1 MTPTN
6 PKTLSTHAKRTVL
19 QLAVFGCGLAAGTV
33 QPSLAAGPWTEKVV
47 VYTQEEAAR
56 TSEEY
61 AAAWSYYKNRG
72 YAPTGLGA
80 VEKSGQPVRYQGLW
94 AKDPGILDWTSKR
107 NLTDAQYQEAWESLV
122 GAGYRVLDLDAH
134 ASGNSPRFH
143 AIFVRESP
151 SKPFVSHRS
160 LTLTQLDAKVV
171 EYKAAGYRPIKLNGY
186 RVGSAQRYAAVWV
199 KDAQGT
205 DAILRRDLT
214 GAQYG
219 SAWTAYKN
227 AGYRP
232 LDIAAYPTASG
243 LRYGGIW
250 LRVANQPSWTS
261 LRDKTLAEIDTQRL
275 ALKKANYVMVDFD
288 AYYVGSSLRFS
299 GVWVRTPAKNVLRSN
314 VSLASSSLISSLQST
329 INSYTTLGGDNRKG
343 NLGFYVEDLTT
354 GHWIAYN
361 PHEPFYLA
369 SSAKT
374 FIASKVVDMPE
385 LPEGALYTLRTGDW
399 RGENRGFTASDIGKN
414 FSIATYLDH
423 MIAGSDS
430 ASTDRLFDLAE
441 HFDGALT
448 VNKHLR
454 DDADMVNVGEITTI
468 CTLDKRIQAAKNS
481 CIWNVPCNSFE
492 NWSRSG
498 SLSMSSAADVACFND
513 LDDSPVSGEF
523 AYDAYYH
530 TLANTVTPAEAGRFF
545 RKLADHQLHDVFD
558 EASLVRELDKN
569 GSFRNFTGTYYD
581 AWGGKPGGKYKVK
594 TWIGLTWDWD
604 NASGDYT
611 SMTHQFAIAVFTED
625 WTTDDTTGDNLATNI
640 IQTVV
645 DKTIPFLV
653 AKR

>member
-6 PKTLSTHAKRTVL
+6 PKTLPKHAKRTVL
-19 QLAVFGCGLAAGTV
+19 QLAVLGCGLAAANPHPGH
-33 QPSLAAGPWTEKVV
+33 AAGPWTEKVV
-47 VYTQEEAAR
+47 AYTQEEAAR
-56 TSEEY
+56 TSDEY
-61 AAAWSYYKNRG
+61 AAAWNYYKNRG
-72 YAPTGLGA
+72 YAPVGLGA

-107 NLTDAQYQEAWESLV
+107 NLTDAQYEEAWEDLV
-122 GAGYRVLDLDAH
+122 GAGYRVVDLDAH
-134 ASGNSPRFH
+134 ASGNSPRFN

-160 LTLTQLDAKVV
+160 LTLAQLDAKVV
-171 EYKAAGYRPIKLNGY
+171 EYRALGYRPIKLNGY
-186 RVGSAQRYAAVWV
+186 RVGSAQRYAGVWV
-199 KDAQGT
+199 KDALGS

-214 GAQYG
+214 GDQYG
-219 SAWTAYKN
+219 SAWTTYKN

-232 LDIAAYPTASG
+232 IDVAAYPTASG

-250 LRVANQPSWTS
+250 LRVANQPDWVS
-261 LRDKTLAEIDTQRL
+261 LRDKTLAELDTQRL
-275 ALKKANYVMVDFD
+275 ALKKVNYTMVDLD

-299 GVWVRTPAKNVLRSN
+299 GVWVRTQPKNLLRSN
-314 VSLASSSLISSLQST
+314 VSLSGSSLISSLQSA
-329 INSYTTLGGDNRKG
+329 IDSYTTLGGDNRKG

-354 GHWIAYN
+354 GHWVAYN

-399 RGENRGFTASDIGKN
+399 RGENRGFTAADIGKN

-423 MIAGSDS
+423 MIDNSDS
-430 ASTDRLFDLAE
+430 VSTDRLFDLAE

-454 DDADMVNVGEITTI
+454 DDADMLNVGEITNI
-468 CTLDKRIQAAKNS
+468 CTLDKRIFAAKDS
-481 CIWNVPCNSFE
+481 CVWSVPCNSFE
-492 NWSRSG
+492 NWYRG
-498 SLSMSSAADVACFND
+498 DSLSMSSAADVACFND
-513 LDDSPVSGEF
+513 IDDSPVSGEF

-545 RKLADHQLHDVFD
+545 RQLADHQLHDVFD

-569 GSFRNFTGTYYD
+569 GGYSNFTGTYFD
-581 AWGGKPGGKYKVK
+581 AWGGKDGGKYKVK

-604 NASGDYT
+604 NAAGDYT
-611 SMTHQFAIAVFTED
+611 SLTHQFAIAVFTED
-625 WTTDDTTGDNLATNI
+625 WTTDDTTGDNLAANI